1 MGQYYKPLLEAENGD
16 RIVIDNYLDG
26 NYYVAKLME
35 HSWFQND
42 FVLAVASLLYGTKKK
57 LAWVGDYADS
67 DKDNF
72 PKIPV
77 TELHEEV
84 WKSEVT
90 FKELKTTDFSLS
102 GKYFVNHTLKE
113 YIDLDKYFN
122 ENVIDGWCI
131 NPVPLL
137 TAIGNGLGGGDFDG
151 DKEQV
156 ENVGKWAWDTL
167 EITDEPPKKYKE
179 VMYHFI
185 EE

>member
-35 HSWFQND
+35 HSWFLND
-42 FVLAVASLLYGTKKK
+42 FVLSVASLLYGTKKK

-113 YIDLDKYFN
+113 YIGEKDTDIKDPYGYGNIEYENCLKEIVYCVDKLIQKF
-122 ENVIDGWCI
+122 
-131 NPVPLL
+131 
-137 TAIGNGLGGGDFDG
+137 
-151 DKEQV
+151 
-156 ENVGKWAWDTL
+156 
-167 EITDEPPKKYKE
+167 
-179 VMYHFI
+179 
-185 EE
+185 